1 MKSDARD
8 GDSAAGGSPATPKEA
23 PASRSPTAFSM
34 STPAT
39 VGQPTDNCSRK
50 LWTCSK
56 TPPCPSRVPAA
67 PPDARSI
74 DDVASGQEEQPDRR
88 EQTNRGQ
95 HGIVVARPFGIP
107 VYISPYWFVIAAV
120 FSVIYAND
128 LSSTISGNTRYIV
141 AAAFVILLYLSV
153 LVHELAHSV
162 VARGYG
168 LPVRRIVLNPLGG
181 VSEIEREAPTPGREF
196 AVAGAG
202 PALSLVLAAI
212 GWGLDQLAPSG
223 VTGALIRQLM
233 VANILVGLFTLLPG
247 LPLDG
252 GRMLRAVIWKITKK
266 PTTATIAAAWV
277 GRGLAIALLAIPFFS
292 GRLSGGDIVSTLW
305 VVVIAAFM
313 WTGATQ
319 SIKATRFRERLPAL
333 QARRLARKAIS
344 VSAST
349 PLAEAIRQADDA
361 GARAIVVVDHDS
373 KPIAIVNEAAVTAT
387 PPQRRPWV
395 ETGSMARSIDP
406 SLVLSADLQGMALLD
421 AIRRAP
427 ATEYL
432 LVDSPGP
439 GFRVVSTR

>member
-1 MKSDARD
+1 M
-8 GDSAAGGSPATPKEA
+8 
-23 PASRSPTAFSM
+23 
-34 STPAT
+34 
-39 VGQPTDNCSRK
+39 
-50 LWTCSK
+50 
-56 TPPCPSRVPAA
+56 
-67 PPDARSI
+67 
-74 DDVASGQEEQPDRR
+74 ASGQEEQPDRR

-95 HGIVVARPFGIP
+95 HGIIVARPFGIP
-107 VYISPYWFVIAAV
+107 VYITPYWFVIAAV
-120 FSVIYAND
+120 FSIIYAND

-202 PALSLVLAAI
+202 PALSLILAAI
-212 GWGLDQLAPSG
+212 GWGLSQLAPYG

-233 VANILVGLFTLLPG
+233 VANIIVGIFNLLPG

-277 GRGLAIALLAIPFFS
+277 GRILALALLACPFLFF
-292 GRLSGGDIVSTLW
+292 GGLAGGDIVSMIW
-305 VVVIAAFM
+305 IVAIAAFM

-349 PLAEAIRQADDA
+349 PLAEAIRQADEA
-361 GARAIVVVDHDS
+361 GARAVVVVDHDS
-373 KPIAIVNEAAVTAT
+373 KPIAILNEAAVQAT

-421 AIRRAP
+421 AIKRAP
-427 ATEYL
+427 ASEYL
-432 LVDSPGP
+432 LVDSTGQVY
-439 GFRVVSTR
+439 GVLAARDLDQVFAGV